1 MKISCCKLQ
10 LPFQSKEG
18 LATFVGLP
26 ELQVLSTSENRVP
39 ESPFLQGNRP
49 PTSVALR
56 YSRRE
61 VVSTHL
67 NTFEQDYTQAW
78 GMQCFKGC
86 RWSWTWHTAAVPAA
100 ITPWAHSSEGDVLKP
115 TGGAGWEMPSA
126 TSKVGSDGL
135 RQGRE
140 LSNRQLS
147 QQMWA
152 STLRLEGRLEKSSL
166 LLALLGLAG
175 IFAAKRAQFA
185 PSSLRLLPKPYLNN
199 KQTSV
204 SKKDQK

>member
-67 NTFEQDYTQAW
+67 NTFEQDCTQAW

-115 TGGAGWEMPSA
+115 TGAAGWEMPSA

-140 LSNRQLS
+140 LSNRQLRCEQAHWDS
-147 QQMWA
+147 RAGWR
-152 STLRLEGRLEKSSL
+152 SHLCCWHCWV
-166 LLALLGLAG
+166 LLASSQP
-175 IFAAKRAQFA
+175 RAQFA
-185 PSSLRLLPKPYLNN
+185 PSSLRLLPKPYLN
-199 KQTSV
+199 
-204 SKKDQK
+204 SK